1 MARAA
6 RPWAR
11 VFTSIGAAD
20 ICISAAFCCSLAKNI
35 PRLLM
40 SVEYDRRVRRTAR
53 PRASRP
59 CHTAPHPAIFSE
71 YDSTELVE
79 LRGEGSLGSGWLARS
94 NITWPVSDAE
104 ACQPCGA

>member
-1 MARAA
+1 MRGQVARAS
-6 RPWAR
+6 RPCHKKPI
-11 VFTSIGAAD
+11 SS
-20 ICISAAFCCSLAKNI
+20 SAALYGQRETNAAL
-35 PRLLM
+35 LLM